1 MIVRRASRP
10 LRARLLVVICSA
22 VAMFAVAPSAA
33 SACASLAGVHAF
45 VGHTRMTFSGT
56 ASGPVLGSG
65 GNETIAL
72 QRSAASV
79 RVKLTHRVRGKGQYS
94 AIYFYSGKA
103 RLGNVSVHDSFDLS
117 EDNASAQET
126 YGGPLKS
133 PFGHATL
140 ALDTDDCK
148 YQFAAGFGAKTSFS
162 GDEALRAGDSVSGAA
177 YGDRNHIPKNLHLI
191 GGVGPDPYLTCP
203 GDPLLTGVPCFQIGG
218 GWANDF
224 AELSECK
231 QFPPQPNCGSGDKQL
246 TGSAQFIWVLEP
258 K

>member
-1 MIVRRASRP
+1 MARSSASHL
-10 LRARLLVVICSA
+10 LRAHLLVALCIVLA
-22 VAMFAVAPSAA
+22 VLAVAPSAA
-33 SACASLAGVHAF
+33 SACASLAGVHSF

-65 GNETIAL
+65 GDETITL

-79 RVKLTHRVRGKGQYS
+79 EVKLTHEVRGKGQFS

-117 EDNASAQET
+117 GDNSSAQET
-126 YGGPLKS
+126 YGGPLKA
-133 PFGHATL
+133 PFGSATL
-140 ALDTDDCK
+140 ALDTEDCK
-148 YQFAAGFGAKTSFS
+148 YQFSASFGAKTSFS
-162 GDEALRAGDSVSGAA
+162 GDEALRAGASVAGSA
-177 YGDRNHIPKNLHLI
+177 YGDRKHIPNNLHL
-191 GGVGPDPYLTCP
+191 GSGVGPDPYLTCP

-231 QFPPQPNCGSGDKQL
+231 QFPPEPNCGSGDKQL
-246 TGSAQFIWVLEP
+246 AGSAELIWVLKP

>member
-1 MIVRRASRP
+1 MIARRPSQPA
-10 LRARLLVVICSA
+10 RARLLGAICTAAA
-22 VAMFAVAPSAA
+22 VFAVAPSTA
-33 SACASLAGVHAF
+33 SACASLAGIHAF

-56 ASGPVLGSG
+56 ASGPVVGSG
-65 GNETIAL
+65 GNERIAL

-79 RVKLTHRVRGKGQYS
+79 EVKLTHRVRGKGQFS

-103 RLGNVSVHDSFDLS
+103 RLGNVSVHDSFELS
-117 EDNASAQET
+117 EDNSSAQET

-133 PFGHATL
+133 KFGHATL

-148 YQFAAGFGAKTSFS
+148 YQFSAGFGAKTSFS
-162 GDEALRAGDSVSGAA
+162 GDEALRAGASVSASV
-177 YGDRNHIPKNLHLI
+177 YGDRNRIPKNLYLD
-191 GGVGPDPYLTCP
+191 GGVGPAPYLTCP
-203 GDPLLTGVPCFQIGG
+203 GDPLLTGVPCFEIGG

-231 QFPPQPNCGSGDKQL
+231 QFPPEPNCGSGDKQL
-246 TGSAQFIWVLEP
+246 AGSAEFIWVLEP